1 MSKQSLGSAAADR
14 QAARATA
21 RESFDAALA
30 ARACRRYFL
39 DDRTKQEIAAELG
52 ISRFKVAR
60 LLREARAKGLV
71 RIEVL
76 DPGELDARRRRA
88 LRERWGLRDAVLVAP
103 DEPGELLPALG
114 AGAARLL
121 RRALRPGDVLGI
133 AWGSTLEA
141 TVSALEAEGGPAP
154 VDVVQLAGG
163 FQGVEPAYNAI
174 ELAGRAARVLG
185 GRLHPLHAPALLS
198 TAETRARLLREPS
211 VAATV
216 RMFGEVT
223 VALVGIG
230 ALQPRPTS
238 ALYQGGVLSPAMLR
252 ELRRRGAVGD
262 AFCQF
267 LDEGGKVLAGFGDR
281 IIGMEV
287 ERIGAVPLRIGVA
300 GGAGK
305 LVAIRAALRSG
316 LVNALVTD
324 APTAEALLQP
334 ER

>member
-1 MSKQSLGSAAADR
+1 MSKQSLGSAAVDR
-14 QAARATA
+14 QAARPSE
-21 RESFDAALA
+21 RFDASLA
-30 ARACRRYFL
+30 ARVCRRYFL
-39 DDRTKQEIAAELG
+39 EDRTKQEIAAQLG

-60 LLREARAKGLV
+60 LLHEARAQGLV

-76 DPGELDARRRRA
+76 DPGELDGRRSQA
-88 LRERWGLRDAVLVAP
+88 LRERWGLREAVLVAP
-103 DEPGELLPALG
+103 DDPGELLPALG
-114 AGAARLL
+114 AGAARLV

-133 AWGSTLEA
+133 AWGSSLEA

-174 ELAGRAARVLG
+174 ELASRAARVLG
-185 GRLHPLHAPALLS
+185 GRLHPLHVPALLER
-198 TAETRARLLREPS
+198 AETRARLLREPS

-216 RMFGEVT
+216 RMFGQVT

-230 ALQPRPTS
+230 ALHPRPTS
-238 ALYQGGVLSPAMLR
+238 ALYQGGVLSQAMLR
-252 ELRRRGAVGD
+252 ALRRRGAVGD

-267 LDEGGKVLAGFGDR
+267 LDADGTVLAEFSDR
-281 IIGMEV
+281 SIGMEV

-305 LVAIRAALRSG
+305 LTAIRAALRGG

-324 APTAEALLQP
+324 TATAEALLLP
-334 ER
+334 EP

>member
-1 MSKQSLGSAAADR
+1 MSTQSVGSAGGDG
-14 QAARATA
+14 QPARATA
-21 RESFDAALA
+21 GARFDAALA

-52 ISRFKVAR
+52 VSRFKVAR
-60 LLREARAKGLV
+60 LLREARARGLV

-76 DPGELDARRRRA
+76 DPGELDARRSQA
-88 LRERWGLRDAVLVAP
+88 LRECWGLRDAVVVTP
-103 DEPGELLPALG
+103 DDPGELLPALG

-121 RRALRPGDVLGI
+121 RRVLRPGDVLGI
-133 AWGSTLEA
+133 AWGSTLDA
-141 TVSALEAEGGPAP
+141 TVSALEAEGGPSP

-185 GRLHPLHAPALLS
+185 GRLHPLHAPALLES
-198 TAETRARLLREPS
+198 AETRARLLREPA
-211 VAATV
+211 VATAV
-216 RMFGEVT
+216 RMFGRVT

-230 ALQPRPTS
+230 ALHPRPIS
-238 ALYQGGVLSPAMLR
+238 ALYMGGVLSQDML
-252 ELRRRGAVGD
+252 EALRRRGAIGD

-267 LDEGGKVLAGFGDR
+267 LDAGGRVLDEFSDR
-281 IIGMEV
+281 IVGMEV
-287 ERIGAVPLRIGVA
+287 ERIAAVPLRIGVA

-305 LVAIRAALRSG
+305 LTAIRAALLAG

-324 APTAEALLQP
+324 AATAAALGAP
-334 ER
+334 EP